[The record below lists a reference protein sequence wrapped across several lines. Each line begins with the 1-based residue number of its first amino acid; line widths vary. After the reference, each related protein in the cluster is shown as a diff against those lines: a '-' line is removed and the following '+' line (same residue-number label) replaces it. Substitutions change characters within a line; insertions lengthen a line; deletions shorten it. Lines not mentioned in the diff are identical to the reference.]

1 MFDANVTQA
10 VYKWKSII
18 PTSDSKNLI
27 ISIPGIGDKKDFSC
41 LISDKITDLHFIGAV
56 QCFPFY
62 WYEKKDNSSLLL
74 FQEDEDMGNGYIR
87 KHSIS
92 NEIVGM
98 FRHKYSNDRITDRN
112 IFDYI
117 YALFHDK
124 NYIAKYANNLSKEM
138 PRIPFL
144 KDFEKWS
151 EIGKK
156 LIDLHLNYEKAPA
169 YQKVKIEKKADNYSI
184 NTIKFLSKERK
195 DTIIFNDSITISN
208 IPLES
213 FNYIVNGR
221 SPLDWVLD
229 QYKYTIDKDSGIV
242 DDPNRYDEKKVENMY
257 LI

>member
-1 MFDANVTQA
+1 
-10 VYKWKSII
+10 
-18 PTSDSKNLI
+18 
-27 ISIPGIGDKKDFSC
+27 
-41 LISDKITDLHFIGAV
+41 
-56 QCFPFY
+56 
-62 WYEKKDNSSLLL
+62 
-74 FQEDEDMGNGYIR
+74 
-87 KHSIS
+87 
-92 NEIVGM
+92 
-98 FRHKYSNDRITDRN
+98 
-112 IFDYI
+112 
-117 YALFHDK
+117 
-124 NYIAKYANNLSKEM
+124 M